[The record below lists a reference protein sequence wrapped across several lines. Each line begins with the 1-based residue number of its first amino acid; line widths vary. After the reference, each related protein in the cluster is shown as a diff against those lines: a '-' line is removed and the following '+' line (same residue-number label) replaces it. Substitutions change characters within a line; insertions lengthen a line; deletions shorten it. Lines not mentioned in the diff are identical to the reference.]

1 MVDNIAPKGLKV
13 LFTIIPHGKKE
24 VFMDLIE
31 SFDSNA
37 QMCFYS
43 KGTASND
50 LLNLL
55 GLLNS
60 QRDVI
65 VSILREDKVGDCI
78 LAIEDKLNSFKH
90 EKGISFAIPFESLI
104 GNTNYLML
112 ANL

>member
-1 MVDNIAPKGLKV
+1 MGDNIAPKGLKL

-31 SFDSNA
+31 SFDANA
-37 QMCFYS
+37 QMCFYA

-50 LLNLL
+50 LFNLL
-55 GLLNS
+55 GLDNN

-65 VSILREDKVGDCI
+65 VSVLREDRVGDCI
-78 LAIEDKLNSFKH
+78 LAIEDKLGSLKH
-90 EKGISFAIPFESLI
+90 GNGIAFAVALESLI

>member
-31 SFDSNA
+31 SFDSNT

-55 GLLNS
+55 GLLNN